1 MRQILIA
8 ALLLVAGCAAPF
20 PPNPTV
26 LDSFLMYSNGHQSA
40 TASARGANGDWF
52 GVYDFQ
58 TVNRAVV
65 IRTAK

>member
-1 MRQILIA
+1 MRYLILA
-8 ALLLVAGCAAPF
+8 AIFATGCAAPF
-20 PPNPTV
+20 PPTPTV

-40 TASARGANGDWF
+40 TSSARGANGDWF

-65 IRTAK
+65 IRTAQ